1 MPKNAPEGPKAPIH
15 AENQLF
21 HEMAANKS
29 PGKIRKIEKSD
40 KCAGKMKSRDA
51 AGPEGSATNKRKH
64 RRRQSQIVEE
74 TFKTV

>member
-29 PGKIRKIEKSD
+29 PGKIHKIEKSD
-40 KCAGKMKSRDA
+40 ESGKMKSRDA

>member
-40 KCAGKMKSRDA
+40 KCGKMKSRDA